1 MLLRRGSLSLRHH
14 AHGRGYACVRVAVC
28 GCVCGCVHVCVPV
41 SLAALEAALKK
52 VVEHAT
58 ACNTRRMAVGSEEVA
73 LAAALKELG
82 GSDALDG
89 QQDAASM
96 VVSFATVHAKVRLR
110 GAVLRLWVLPPPNFR
125 ASHGVCLTHRR
136 ARYTRR
142 GWRRETTHTW
152 P

>member
-14 AHGRGYACVRVAVC
+14 AHGRGHACVRV
-28 GCVCGCVHVCVPV
+28 CVWLCVWLCACVPV

-110 GAVLRLWVLPPPNFR
+110 GAVLRLWVFPPPTSR
-125 ASHGVCLTHRR
+125 ASHGVCHTHRR